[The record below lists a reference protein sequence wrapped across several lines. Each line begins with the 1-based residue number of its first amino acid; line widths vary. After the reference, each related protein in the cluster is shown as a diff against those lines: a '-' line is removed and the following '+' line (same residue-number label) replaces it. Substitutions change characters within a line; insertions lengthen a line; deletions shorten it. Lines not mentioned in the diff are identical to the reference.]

1 MPRTAADLAARRLL
15 QGVHTWRGPLLPAGR
30 ADPSLPV
37 SLDAW
42 TGFRVIDLAH
52 WIEHQYARAMR
63 NLGISLRDFILL
75 AEIAQRPGLSQSNL
89 AKRVGL
95 KRSRVSEQLAVL
107 DTAGYIQRDI
117 NLLDLRKRK
126 LWIAPAG
133 QVVVEEAKERLALV
147 DSAWLSGL
155 EKDSRPFFAASIRR
169 LPPAL
174 PRPRI

>member
-1 MPRTAADLAARRLL
+1 MPL
-15 QGVHTWRGPLLPAGR
+15 
-30 ADPSLPV
+30 

-42 TGFRVIDLAH
+42 TGFHVIHLAH
-52 WIEHQYARAMR
+52 WIESQYAHAMR
-63 NLGISLRDFILL
+63 NLGISLRDFVLL

-89 AKRVGL
+89 AKHVGL
-95 KRSRVSEQLAVL
+95 KRSRVSEQLDVL

-117 NLLDLRKRK
+117 NRLDLRKRK

-133 QVVVEEAKERLALV
+133 QVVVEEGKDRLAQI
-147 DSAWLSGL
+147 DGAWLSGL
-155 EKDSRPFFAASIRR
+155 DKESRPFFAAWVRR